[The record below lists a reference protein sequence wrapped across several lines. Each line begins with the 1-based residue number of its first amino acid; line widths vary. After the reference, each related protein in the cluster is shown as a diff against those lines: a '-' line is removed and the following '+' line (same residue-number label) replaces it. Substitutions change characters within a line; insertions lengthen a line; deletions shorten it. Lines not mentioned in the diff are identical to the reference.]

1 MLRKFQARLILCESD
16 DERKDIVETVDVVS
30 RMPMFRMYSNK

>member
-16 DERKDIVETVDVVS
+16 DERKDIVESVDVV
-30 RMPMFRMYSNK
+30 FAYAHVSNVLK